1 MYPVSQCRTTPPL
14 RDALD
19 IGMLAQMYL
28 AEGQYQL
35 ALDKFQAS
43 LEVLVPLLATE
54 PLGVRKDLLYKQV
67 GRLIYEESFCL
78 IYS

>member
-1 MYPVSQCRTTPPL
+1 MRYNEKYIYICAAPLCVTTPAL

-19 IGMLAQMYL
+19 IGLSGQMYL

-43 LEVLVPLLATE
+43 LGVLVPLLATE
-54 PLGVRKDLLYKQV
+54 PLGLRKDLLYKQV
-67 GRLIYEESFCL
+67 YE
-78 IYS
+78 